1 MLLGLIIACEIG
13 FWVLIGAGLTAR
25 YLLRCPRLGAALLV
39 SVPLVD
45 LILLIATVIDLRSG
59 ATAGFTHGLAA
70 AYIGFSLAFGH
81 SVIRWADARFAHR
94 FAGGPPPPVP
104 ARHGR
109 ERARREWRDFGKAF
123 LAWAISCALLA
134 AAILAVGSAERTQAL
149 EVWIVRLTFS
159 LAIWSLWP
167 ITATIGLLKPG
178 RERTPRT
185 RPTGS
190 ASGGVDTWDPQGADV
205 TRPASTR

>member
-1 MLLGLIIACEIG
+1 MLLLIIVACEIG

-25 YLLRCPRLGAALLV
+25 YLLRRPRLGAGLLV
-39 SVPLVD
+39 AAPVVD
-45 LILLIATVIDLRSG
+45 LVLLTATVIDLRGG

-81 SVIRWADARFAHR
+81 GLIRWADVRFAHR
-94 FAGGPPPPVP
+94 FPGGPPPAEP

-109 ERARREWRDFGKAF
+109 ERALREWRDFGKAS

-134 AAILAVGSAERTQAL
+134 TAIVAVGSAERTEVL
-149 EVWIVRLTFS
+149 EEWIGRLTFV

-167 ITATIGLLKPG
+167 ITYTIWPAKP
-178 RERTPRT
+178 RRQR
-185 RPTGS
+185 
-190 ASGGVDTWDPQGADV
+190 AA
-205 TRPASTR
+205 